1 MAESVCRVESFV
13 YMLSTTIQSASKHG
27 CYVPGMYL
35 REVFRDEKRVSLAAG
50 RFATR
55 STFVLWR
62 VFR

>member
-1 MAESVCRVESFV
+1 MVVMYQV
-13 YMLSTTIQSASKHG
+13 
-27 CYVPGMYL
+27 GMYL